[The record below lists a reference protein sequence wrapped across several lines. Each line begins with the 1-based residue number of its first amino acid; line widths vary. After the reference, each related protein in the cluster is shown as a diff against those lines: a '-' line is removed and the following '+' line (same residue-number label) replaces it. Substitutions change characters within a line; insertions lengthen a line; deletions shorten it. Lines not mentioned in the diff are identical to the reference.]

1 MAVTTPDGYAGWNT
15 STAKKKQPT
24 YDPYVTKDRVPTYS
38 APVAGYGNTNAGA
51 GTNEYTTTAQRQQ
64 QSANVS
70 KPVVNNNGGGGD
82 APVVTTGGS
91 ASVVYNPYESY
102 MNKIIEL
109 EKQRLAEEKA
119 RQEQIRQE
127 RIAAANKVKEA
138 RIKATNETY
147 NNSMGNLNAA
157 TESSLRQAYIKHRM
171 DEKNLP
177 QQMQAF
183 GMSGGATETNLANMK
198 NAYGNNRTSIMNEN
212 LAQQRLIEQDR
223 ANAIAGAEADA
234 ANAHLDAVGDAANYE
249 ASAVRDYNNGLIKMY
264 ESALD
269 KMPTYNNVGATTGNI
284 RNNQWYKQATN
295 LLEEGSGRDEI
306 IAYLDQ
312 NGVSEEIIDAIL
324 NDWDSSF

>member
-1 MAVTTPDGYAGWNT
+1 MATKFGGTSWAFEMPKTKQEEIAQRTDALKAKAGGYDANLDPRVAQRAQT
-15 STAKKKQPT
+15 STGT
-24 YDPYVTKDRVPTYS
+24 YVPTS
-38 APVAGYGNTNAGA
+38 TRVT
-51 GTNEYTTTAQRQQ
+51 
-64 QSANVS
+64 
-70 KPVVNNNGGGGD
+70 NNNPPSGGD
-82 APVVTTGGS
+82 GNAPVVTTGGS
-91 ASVVYNPYESY
+91 ASVVSNPYESY
-102 MNKIIEL
+102 MNKIIAL
-109 EKQRLAEEKA
+109 EKQRLAEERA

-127 RIAAANKVKEA
+127 RIAAANKVKDA

-157 TESSLRQAYIKHRM
+157 TESSLRQAYIKHKM
-171 DEKNLP
+171 DEKNMP

-183 GMSGGATETNLANMK
+183 GMSGGATETTLANMK

-269 KMPTYNNVGATTGNI
+269 KMPTYNNTSGATSQITKNPWYDVAVGYLEDGNDVNSVI
-284 RNNQWYKQATN
+284 TALKEQ
-295 LLEEGSGRDEI
+295 
-306 IAYLDQ
+306 
-312 NGVSEEIIDAIL
+312 GVSEDIIDAIL
-324 NDWDSSF
+324 YNWESTI

>member
-1 MAVTTPDGYAGWNT
+1 MAVTSPDGSYGGT
-15 STAKKKQPT
+15 SKYFQKLMENRYKN
-24 YDPYVTKDRVPTYS
+24 PYVAS
-38 APVAGYGNTNAGA
+38 GNT
-51 GTNEYTTTAQRQQ
+51 GTIAAKAEVDPRITQRQN
-64 QSANVS
+64 QSTYTPPAGNGGNV
-70 KPVVNNNGGGGD
+70 PVVNVGNT
-82 APVVTTGGS
+82 PVVTTGGS
-91 ASVVYNPYESY
+91 ASVVSNPYESY

-127 RIAAANKVKEA
+127 RIAAANKVKDA

-171 DEKNLP
+171 DEKNMP

-183 GMSGGATETNLANMK
+183 GMSGGATETTLANMK

-269 KMPTYNNVGATTGNI
+269 KMPTYSNTATKSQITKNPWYDVAVGYLEDGNDVNSVI
-284 RNNQWYKQATN
+284 TALKEQ
-295 LLEEGSGRDEI
+295 
-306 IAYLDQ
+306 
-312 NGVSEEIIDAIL
+312 GVSEDIIDAIL
-324 NDWDSSF
+324 YNWESTI